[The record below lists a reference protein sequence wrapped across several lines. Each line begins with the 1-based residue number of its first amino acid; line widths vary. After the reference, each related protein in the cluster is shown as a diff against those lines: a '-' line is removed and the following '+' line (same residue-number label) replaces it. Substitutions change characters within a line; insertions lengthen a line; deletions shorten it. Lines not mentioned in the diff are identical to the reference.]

1 MLDETCPVDGL
12 IDEEMMIDYSN
23 KPLKKKTIE
32 HDEQSRDVR
41 RNTNDSKAK
50 KNELYKNKSSVI
62 MNSLL
67 YVCDDVEI

>member
-12 IDEEMMIDYSN
+12 IDEEMMIDYSEDYSY

-41 RNTNDSKAK
+41 RNTNDSTSEK
-50 KNELYKNKSSVI
+50 KNDTRTNLHS
-62 MNSLL
+62 
-67 YVCDDVEI
+67 